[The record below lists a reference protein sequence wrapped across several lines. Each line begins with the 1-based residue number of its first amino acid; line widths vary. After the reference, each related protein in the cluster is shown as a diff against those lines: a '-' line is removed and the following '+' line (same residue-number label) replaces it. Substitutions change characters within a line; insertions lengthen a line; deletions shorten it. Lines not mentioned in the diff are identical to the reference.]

1 MSEEQA
7 KLQAGDVVRLK
18 SGGPLMTVLE
28 TSADRS
34 TTSVAWF
41 SVEFDHSY
49 YRTADGIP
57 EQCLVYVERP
67 HDKQ

>member
-34 TTSVAWF
+34 TTAVAWF
-41 SVEFDHSY
+41 TVEDDHGY
-49 YRTADGIP
+49 YGTADGIP
-57 EQCLVYVERP
+57 EECLIYVKSP
-67 HDKQ
+67 NDKQ